1 MSSLREREEKNCL
14 NCGADVQGRFC
25 HICGQENVETKESVW
40 HLVTHFFKDI
50 THFDG
55 KFFNTVRHL
64 VTRPGFLPKEYM
76 NGRRVSYVNPVRLYV
91 FTSAFFFLIFFTF
104 TAIEQ
109 GAVVKDVKMN
119 GKTYNEI
126 MAMDSVAYDSFIKDR
141 FRNAD
146 SATKAK
152 MPLNKTDFKIYFD
165 SSLQKGFTFIAETK
179 YSSKEAYDSL
189 LETGKDDSWIR
200 RQITYKEI
208 EINKKYNNNFSQ
220 FFVDFNYLLAHSLPQ
235 MFFAF
240 LPLFALLLKLLYIRR
255 KRFFYVDHAI
265 FTVHFYIFTF
275 LLLLVVFGIGELGN
289 RLGWRVFD
297 WLQLLLFAGL
307 FVYLYKAMRRFYQ
320 QSGWKTILKFF
331 LLCISLLFTLLTLF
345 IFFIVFNYFKI

>member
-1 MSSLREREEKNCL
+1 MSSLREREGKNCL
-14 NCGADVQGRFC
+14 NCGTDVQGRFC
-25 HICGQENVETKESVW
+25 HICGQENVETNESVW

-55 KFFNTVRHL
+55 KFFSTVKYL
-64 VTRPGFLPKEYM
+64 FARPGFLPKEYM

-91 FTSAFFFLIFFTF
+91 FTSAFFFLIFFSF
-104 TAIEQ
+104 SSIEK
-109 GAVVKDVKMN
+109 GTVVKDVTMD
-119 GKTYNEI
+119 GKSYDEI
-126 MAMDSVAYDSFIKDR
+126 MAMDSLAYDAFIKTR

-152 MPLNKTDFKIYFD
+152 IPLKKTDFKIYFD
-165 SSLQKGFTFIAETK
+165 SSLQQGFTFITDAK
-179 YSSKEAYDSL
+179 YDSKGEYDSVL
-189 LETGKDDSWIR
+189 AAGKNDNWFR
-200 RQITYKEI
+200 RQITYREI

-220 FFVDFNYLLAHSLPQ
+220 FFKDFNYLLAHSLPQ
-235 MFFAF
+235 MFFAL

-255 KRFFYVDHAI
+255 RQYYYVDHAI

-275 LLLLVVFGIGELGN
+275 LLLLVAFGIDELGN
-289 RLGWRVFD
+289 SLGWGIFD
-297 WLQLLLFAGL
+297 FLQLLLFAGL
-307 FVYLYKAMRRFYQ
+307 FLYLYKAMRRFYQ
-320 QSGWKTILKFF
+320 QSRWKTILKFI